1 MMNMAFGEWLPD
13 QPDNVSG
20 VTVAKNVIPAARGY
34 RGLQDLSQYSN
45 AADGRIRGLFAAKDD
60 SGDPKIFAGDGSKL
74 YEFTKSNSNLSPDKL
89 CSCKCFST
97 ICGKLAED
105 SPLKSI
111 LM

>member
-60 SGDPKIFAGDGSKL
+60 SGDPKIFAGDGSKPW
-74 YEFTKSNSNLSPDKL
+74 T
-89 CSCKCFST
+89 T
-97 ICGKLAED
+97 
-105 SPLKSI
+105 
-111 LM
+111 